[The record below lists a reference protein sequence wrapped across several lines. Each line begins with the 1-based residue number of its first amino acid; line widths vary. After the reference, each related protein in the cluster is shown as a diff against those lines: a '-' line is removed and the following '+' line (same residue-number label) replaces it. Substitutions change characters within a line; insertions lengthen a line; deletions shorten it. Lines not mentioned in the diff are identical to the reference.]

1 MGSERSEALALR
13 GERHRDRIDG
23 DDSEVPMSKPVIL
36 AVDDDPQVL
45 AAVRR
50 DLRSQYGSTYQIVA
64 AASGPEG
71 LETVRELKERSRI
84 VAAFV
89 VDQRMP
95 EMTGT
100 QFLLAAQEAFPQ
112 AKRLLLT
119 AYADTEA
126 AIQAINDVGL
136 DQYLLKPWD
145 PPEERLYPVLDDV
158 LDDWQ
163 AHADVPFDGIRVLGT
178 TWSPATYETKAFLA
192 RNEVPYRFL
201 DIERDPEAAEAVAK
215 AHATEAG
222 LPVVILPDDS
232 ILLQPSKPELAAA
245 AGIHSTPEAPFYDLA
260 IVGGGPAGLAAAVYG
275 ASEGLSTVLLEREA
289 PGGQAGTS
297 SRIENY
303 LGFPKG
309 VSGSDLARRA
319 IAQAT
324 RLGAEL
330 ITPAEVTGVRIG
342 QSVKTIVLTDNTEV
356 KCRALVI
363 ASGMTVRKLEVP
375 GYARFEG
382 AGVYYG
388 AAATE
393 AATYQDRHVYIIGG
407 ANSAGQAA
415 AMFSRTSSRVTMVV
429 RSKSLEQK
437 MSQYLVD
444 QIAAIENIEVLTGT
458 RVVDVEGSTTVESI
472 RLQDIASGTEEARP
486 ASALFIFVGAVPH
499 SSFLEGTVAMN
510 DRGFIYTGSD
520 VATFTTDWTLSRD
533 PFPLETSAPGVFAA
547 GDVREGAIRRVASAV
562 GEGSV
567 SVTLVHR
574 YLDTV

>member
-1 MGSERSEALALR
+1 VFDRLTINDESE
-13 GERHRDRIDG
+13 D
-23 DDSEVPMSKPVIL
+23 PMSRPVIL

-50 DLRSQYGSTYQIVA
+50 DLRNHYGSTYQVMA
-64 AASGPEG
+64 AASGAEA
-71 LETVRELKERSRI
+71 LETLQELKSRSRT

-95 EMTGT
+95 EMSGT
-100 QFLLAAQEAFPQ
+100 EFLMAADQIFPQ

-136 DQYLLKPWD
+136 DHYLLKPWS
-145 PPEERLYPVLDDV
+145 PPEERLYPILDDV

-163 AHADVPFDGIRVLGT
+163 ANADVPFDGIRVLGT
-178 TWSPATYETKAFLA
+178 TWSPTTYEAKAFLA
-192 RNEVPYRFL
+192 RNEVPYRFV
-201 DIERDPEAAEAVAK
+201 DIERDSDASAAVAT
-215 AHATEAG
+215 ATGATSE
-222 LPVVILPDDS
+222 LPVVFLQDDTVL
-232 ILLQPSKPELAAA
+232 INPSKQELAQA
-245 AGIHSTPEAPFYDLA
+245 AGIHATPEAPFYDLA

-275 ASEGLSTVLLEREA
+275 ASEGLSTVLIEREA

-309 VSGSDLARRA
+309 ISGADLARRA

-330 ITPAEVTGVRIG
+330 ITAAEVAAVR
-342 QSVKTIVLTDNTEV
+342 SESTVKTLVMTDGTEL
-356 KCRALVI
+356 KCRALLI
-363 ASGMTVRKLEVP
+363 ASGMTVRRLDVP
-375 GYARFEG
+375 GYSRFEG

-393 AATYQDRHVYIIGG
+393 ASTYRDRHVYIIGG

-415 AMFSRTSSRVTMVV
+415 VMFSKTSSNVTMVV
-429 RSKSLEQK
+429 RSNDLRLK

-444 QIAAIENIEVLTGT
+444 QIAAIENIDVLLSRRVIEVAGT
-458 RVVDVEGSTTVESI
+458 EHVEEI
-472 RLQDIASGTEEARP
+472 RLENVDTGEEETRE
-486 ASALFIFVGAVPH
+486 ASALFVFVGAVPH
-499 SSFLEGTVAMN
+499 SAFLEETVAMN
-510 DRGFIYTGSD
+510 DRGFIYTGAD
-520 VATFTTDWTLSRD
+520 VTTFTTDWPLSRD
-533 PFPLETSAPGVFAA
+533 PYPLETSAPGVFAS
-547 GDVREGAIRRVASAV
+547 GDVREGAVRRVASAV

-567 SVTLVHR
+567 AVTMVHQ

>member
-1 MGSERSEALALR
+1 
-13 GERHRDRIDG
+13 
-23 DDSEVPMSKPVIL
+23 VIL

-50 DLRSQYGSTYQIVA
+50 DLRARYAEDYQILA
-64 AASGPEG
+64 AASGAEG
-71 LETVRELKERSRI
+71 LSIVEELLTADRV

-100 QFLLAAQEAFPQ
+100 EFLIAAQESYPQ

-126 AIQAINDVGL
+126 AIQAINEVGL
-136 DQYLLKPWD
+136 DHYLQKPWT

-158 LDDWQ
+158 LDDWN
-163 AHADVPFDGIRVLGT
+163 ANADRPFEGVRVFGT
-178 TWSPATYETKAFLA
+178 TWSPSTYETKAFLA
-192 RNEVPYRFL
+192 RNAVPYQFL
-201 DIERDPEAAEAVAK
+201 DIDRDSHAAEVA
-215 AHATEAG
+215 ASARAESNE
-222 LPVVILPDDS
+222 LPVVILEDDTVLVNPEKS
-232 ILLQPSKPELAAA
+232 ELATAI
-245 AGIHSTPEAPFYDLA
+245 GIHVTPDAPFYDLI

-275 ASEGLSTVLLEREA
+275 ASEGLSTALIERQA

-309 VSGSDLARRA
+309 VSGADLARRA

-330 ITPAEVTGVRIG
+330 ITAAEVASIADEGTR
-342 QSVKTIVLTDNTEV
+342 KTVTLTDGTTLA
-356 KCRALVI
+356 CRALLV
-363 ASGMTVRKLEVP
+363 ASGMTVRKLSVP
-375 GYARFEG
+375 GYERFEG

-393 AATYQDRHVYIIGG
+393 ATTYKDRHVYVIGG

-415 AMFSRTSSRVTMVV
+415 VMFSKTSSKVTMVV
-429 RSKSLEQK
+429 RAPRLEEK

-444 QIAAIENIEVLTGT
+444 QIAAIDNIEVLLQT
-458 RVVDVEGSTTVESI
+458 RVMEVRGENTVESI
-472 RLQDIASGTEEARP
+472 MLENVATGELQERA

-499 SSFLEGTVAMN
+499 TDFLTGTVALN
-510 DRGFIYTGSD
+510 GRGFVYTGRDVTAFTSD
-520 VATFTTDWTLSRD
+520 WRLDRD
-533 PFPLETSAPGVFAA
+533 PFALETSVPGVFAA
-547 GDVREGAIRRVASAV
+547 GDVREGAVRRVASAV
-562 GEGSV
+562 GEGSIA
-567 SVTLVHR
+567 VTFVHQ

>member
-1 MGSERSEALALR
+1 MA
-13 GERHRDRIDG
+13 
-23 DDSEVPMSKPVIL
+23 KPVIL

-50 DLRSQYGSTYQIVA
+50 DLRTRYAESYQIVA
-64 AASGPEG
+64 APSGRDALDAVSEIDAG
-71 LETVRELKERSRI
+71 GRTI
-84 VAAFV
+84 AAFV

-95 EMTGT
+95 NMTGT
-100 QFLLAAQEAFPQ
+100 EFLVEAQKTFPD

-136 DQYLLKPWD
+136 DHYLLKPWA
-145 PPEERLYPVLDDV
+145 PPEDRLYPVLDDV

-163 AHADVPFDGIRVLGT
+163 ASVERPFEGVRVFGT
-178 TWSPATYETKAFLA
+178 TWSPTTFEVKAFLA
-192 RNEVPYRFL
+192 RNEVAYQFL
-201 DIERDPEAAEAVAK
+201 DIDRD
-215 AHATEAG
+215 
-222 LPVVILPDDS
+222 
-232 ILLQPSKPELAAA
+232 AAA
-245 AGIHSTPEAPFYDLA
+245 AELATKFAEGRTELPIVVTEDDTVFVNPDKATLATAVGIHATPGSPFYDLV

-275 ASEGLSTVLLEREA
+275 ASEGLTTALIEREA
-289 PGGQAGTS
+289 AGGQAGTS

-309 VSGSDLARRA
+309 VSGADLARRA
-319 IAQAT
+319 IAQAV

-330 ITPAEVTGVRIG
+330 VTAVEVTGVG
-342 QSVKTIVLTDNTEV
+342 VDGPVKHVHLSDGSELT
-356 KCRALVI
+356 CRALIV
-363 ASGMTVRKLEVP
+363 ASGMTVKRLGVP
-375 GYARFEG
+375 GYERFEG

-393 AATYQDRHVYIIGG
+393 AATYRDRDVYVIGG

-415 AMFSRTSSRVTMVV
+415 VMFSKTSSRVTMVV
-429 RSKSLEQK
+429 RSPSLGER

-444 QIAAIENIEVLTGT
+444 QIAGVPNIEVLTAT
-458 RVVDVEGSTTVESI
+458 EVVEVTGSDRVESI
-472 RLQDIASGTEEARP
+472 TLRNTETLVTDRRD

-499 SSFLEGTVAMN
+499 SAFLEGVIAMN
-510 DRGFIYTGSD
+510 AKGFIYTGRD
-520 VATFTTDWTLSRD
+520 VQSFSESWKLKRD
-533 PFPLETSAPGVFAA
+533 PFALETSVPGVFAA
-547 GDVREGAIRRVASAV
+547 GDVREGAVRRVASAV

-567 SVTLVHR
+567 AVTFVHR

>member
-1 MGSERSEALALR
+1 
-13 GERHRDRIDG
+13 
-23 DDSEVPMSKPVIL
+23 MSKPVIL

-45 AAVRR
+45 GAVRR

-64 AASGPEG
+64 AGSGHEG
-71 LETVRELKERSRI
+71 LETVRELKERSRTI
-84 VAAFV
+84 AAFV

-100 QFLLAAQEAFPQ
+100 EFLLAAQEIYPQ

-136 DQYLLKPWD
+136 DQYLLKPWS
-145 PPEERLYPVLDDV
+145 PPEERLYPVLDDA

-163 AHADVPFDGIRVLGT
+163 ANADVPFDGISVLGT
-178 TWSPATYETKAFLA
+178 TWSPSTYETKAFLA

-201 DIERDPEAAEAVAK
+201 DIERDAEAATTAAV
-215 AHATEAG
+215 AHATESR

-232 ILLQPSKPELAAA
+232 ILLQPSKSELAAA
-245 AGIHSTPEAPFYDLA
+245 AGIHSAPEAPFYDLA
-260 IVGGGPAGLAAAVYG
+260 IIGGGPAGLAAAVYG

-330 ITPAEVTGVRIG
+330 ITPAEVADVRIG
-342 QSVKTIVLTDNTEV
+342 HTVKTIVLTDKTEL

-363 ASGMTVRKLEVP
+363 ASGMTVRKLDVP
-375 GYARFEG
+375 GYATFEG

-393 AATYQDRHVYIIGG
+393 AAIYQDRHVYVIGG

-415 AMFSRTSSRVTMVV
+415 VMFSKTSSKVTMVV
-429 RSKSLEQK
+429 RSAALGQK

-444 QIAAIENIEVLTGT
+444 QISAIDNIEVLTGT
-458 RVVDVEGSTTVESI
+458 RVVAVDGSTTVESI
-472 RLQDIASGTEEARP
+472 RLENVATGAEEDRP

-499 SSFLEGTVAMN
+499 SSFLEGTLAMN
-510 DRGFIYTGSD
+510 ERGFIYTGSD
-520 VATFTTDWTLSRD
+520 VTAFSSGWALSRD

-547 GDVREGAIRRVASAV
+547 GDVREGAVRRVASAV

-567 SVTLVHR
+567 AVTLVHR